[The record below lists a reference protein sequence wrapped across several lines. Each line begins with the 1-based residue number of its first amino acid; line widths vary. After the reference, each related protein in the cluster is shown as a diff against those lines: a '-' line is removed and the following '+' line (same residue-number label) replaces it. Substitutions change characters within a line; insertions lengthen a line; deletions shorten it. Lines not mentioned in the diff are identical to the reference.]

1 MRAAAR
7 PDPVSTADRLALT
20 DLVHRYAA
28 HVDDG
33 LFDRAAA
40 LFAETAELVV
50 PNPPE
55 HLGPTVHYRG
65 QAGVLDALAPLRG
78 LTRTRHEIV
87 GEVHDLGAGTAT
99 GRIACVAHHW
109 TVRDGTISDA
119 AWHVRYDDTYAL
131 GADGWRFTRRA
142 LTVDAIETPTV
153 RRVRA

>member
-1 MRAAAR
+1 
-7 PDPVSTADRLALT
+7 VSTADRLALT

-28 HVDDG
+28 DVDDRS
-33 LFDRAAA
+33 FESAAA

-55 HLGPTVHYRG
+55 QLGPTVHHHGR
-65 QAGVLDALAPLRG
+65 AGVLDALAALGG

-87 GEVHDLGAGTAT
+87 GEVYELAAGTAT

-109 TVRDGTISDA
+109 TVRNGTFSDA
-119 AWHVRYDDTYAL
+119 AWHLRYDDTYAL

-142 LTVDAIETPTV
+142 LTIDAIETPTV